1 MNQKE
6 DIKII
11 NKNESSLINSKDYS
25 KDSHQEKSNEIKDK
39 KRLIKQ
45 RLHIDYQQMYEETI
59 KSGDLESVQIMK
71 KMIRKLSSR
80 IIGDDKIK
88 NIFESNSF
96 DDIGDTNE
104 LFVINNDSDFVYIN
118 NIVDNIE
125 VDFLEDKL
133 HNFDQFDEINYCDF
147 DTSKLNKSS
156 KSNSEKI
163 KEYSDC
169 VDKECHQQK
178 FKEIKLQ
185 KKITKEKFKNSKL
198 YRTYKKLYNDIIIE
212 GDEKDAFVL
221 EKMIHKLFE

>member
-1 MNQKE
+1 MNPKE

-11 NKNESSLINSKDYS
+11 NKNESFVNSEDYSKDYS

-80 IIGDDKIK
+80 IIGDDKIR
-88 NIFESNSF
+88 NIFESNSS
-96 DDIGDTNE
+96 DDIGNVDKLFEINDE
-104 LFVINNDSDFVYIN
+104 LDFKYIDI
-118 NIVDNIE
+118 IVDNIE

-133 HNFDQFDEINYCDF
+133 HNFDQFDEINYYDF

-156 KSNSEKI
+156 TSNNDRI
-163 KEYSDC
+163 DKEY
-169 VDKECHQQK
+169 HQKK
-178 FKEIKLQ
+178 FNEIKLQ

-198 YRTYKKLYNDIIIE
+198 YGTYKKLYDDIITK
-212 GDEKDAFVL
+212 GDTKDAYVL